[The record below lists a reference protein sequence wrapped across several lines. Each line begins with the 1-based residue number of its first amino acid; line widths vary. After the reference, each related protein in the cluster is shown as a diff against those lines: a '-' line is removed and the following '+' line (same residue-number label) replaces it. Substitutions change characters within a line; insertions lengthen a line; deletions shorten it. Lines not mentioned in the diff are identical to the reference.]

1 MQGTAISLPQVRQRS
16 LLAFRSMPPWAT
28 ARPRRF
34 DPCKDS
40 SPGQEQGLRPLQLH
54 SLPVRP
60 SMRPWAIVRRPPNL
74 SRLCLR
80 SNRLRELR
88 RLDRRL
94 RRRPVRQ
101 NMPLWD
107 IAHPQLQQRCRQ
119 RLLERPQLLLQ
130 LQRVRPLV
138 RPSMRRWVT
147 AHPRRPRLSQCPP
160 PKPSLHQLRLPVRPS
175 MRRWGTARP
184 RRHRLG
190 QWAAPRP
197 SLRQLRRPVRLSM
210 QPWVTAR
217 RVQPKARVNP
227 VLRSRA
233 PTFRPET
240 RRRRL
245 YPPRMQRTHST
256 AERPW
261 TWGVTT
267 SKSFMATRSSSRS

>member
-1 MQGTAISLPQVRQRS
+1 MQGTAISLPQVRQSS

-160 PKPSLHQLRLPVRPS
+160 PSL
-175 MRRWGTARP
+175 
-184 RRHRLG
+184 
-190 QWAAPRP
+190 